1 MKDELF
7 TDFETFSTVDL
18 KKKGLWNYANHPDT
32 GVLCLSYAFD
42 DDPAGIIYFDDDM
55 CPDDMYALKA
65 MFEHVKGKQT
75 FVAHN
80 ASFELAIWNL
90 LFKPRYKWPELNP
103 SQVICTM
110 AECYAM
116 NLPGSL
122 ENAAAALGLRMSK
135 DTDGRA
141 LMLRMC
147 KPLNNGKL
155 ISGKEKV
162 PKWYHKSDSFTFMG
176 KKISGPEAV
185 KRLGQYCI
193 VDTEVEREIHRRAVP
208 LSAYE
213 RKMWTM
219 DYHINRRGVLF
230 DKEAVEGALLIR
242 DDTTEQ
248 LNKEM
253 NEVTDGFVAKC
264 SSVGALKDWAADFG
278 VIQDSLSK
286 DVLVELIENDDIKL
300 NKFDLPPEV
309 RKAFELRREAGRA
322 TSVSKLATISAQ
334 SDPQGRVHNMFQY
347 HGAGTGRW
355 AGRGVQPHNFTRDLP
370 PPEVVE
376 EILSFVKQGD
386 ASTIDILYGPPL
398 TQISK
403 LLRGFITA
411 GGDRTFIG
419 GDYSNV
425 EGRGLAWLAGE
436 EWKLNAFRE
445 YDAGIG
451 PDLYKLTYANT
462 FNVDVGTVTDTQRQ
476 VGKVEELALGYAG
489 GVGAFR
495 QMGGDSLD
503 LTDEEIDDIK
513 NGWREVH
520 PKIKAYWKELQQAA
534 MNATI
539 YKGKTY
545 TAGEPGRQVK
555 FKTAGSFLWCLLP
568 SGRALC
574 YPYPQIR
581 HGNFGPYLTYKIA
594 PSQDDFKKGRIIEDK
609 TNTRTW
615 ARVSTY
621 GGKLS
626 ENITQAICRDL
637 IGYAMLNLDDA
648 GYKIV
653 LHVHDESVE
662 EGNFT
667 EDDRIKVETIMNTVP
682 GWAKDFPL
690 KADCWMNKR
699 YIK

>member
-7 TDFETFSTVDL
+7 TDFETFSTLDL
-18 KKKGLWNYANHPDT
+18 RKKGLWNYVISPGT

-42 DDPAGIIYFDDDM
+42 DDPAGIVYFDEDLY
-55 CPDDMYALKA
+55 PDDMYALKK
-65 MFEHVKGKQT
+65 MFEHVKAGKT
-75 FVAHN
+75 FIAHN

-90 LFKPRYKWPELNP
+90 LFHKRCKWPKLNP
-103 SQVICTM
+103 EQVICTM

-122 ENAAAALGLRMSK
+122 ENAAAALGLRLSK
-135 DTDGRA
+135 DTDGKA

-147 KPLNNGKL
+147 KPINNSKL
-155 ISGKEKV
+155 ISGEDNA
-162 PKWYHKSDSFTFMG
+162 PLWYHDSDSFTFMG
-176 KKISGPEAV
+176 KKISGAEAV
-185 KRLGQYCI
+185 KRLGQYCAQ
-193 VDTEVEREIHRRAVP
+193 DTEVERAIHRRTLP
-208 LSAYE
+208 LSAHE
-213 RKMWTM
+213 RKVWAM
-219 DYHINRRGVLF
+219 DYKINQRGVLF
-230 DKEAVEGALLIR
+230 DPDAVKGALAIR
-242 DDTTEQ
+242 DETTEY
-248 LNKEM
+248 LNNEM
-253 NEVTDGFVAKC
+253 NKLTDGHVAKC
-264 SSVGALKDWAADFG
+264 SSIAALKDWVADFG
-278 VIQDSLSK
+278 VIKDSLSK
-286 DVLVELIENDDIKL
+286 DVIVEIIENDETNIERIKL
-300 NKFDLPPEV
+300 PEEV
-309 RKAFELRREAGRA
+309 RRALELRREAGRA
-322 TSVSKLATISAQ
+322 TSVSKLATIGLQ
-334 SDPQGRVHNMFQY
+334 SDKKGRVHNMFQY

-370 PPEVVE
+370 KPEVVE
-376 EILSFVKQGD
+376 EIIKYVKEGK
-386 ASTIDILYGPPL
+386 ASTIDMLYGPPL
-398 TQISK
+398 TTISK

-411 GGDRTFIG
+411 GEGRSFIG

-436 EWKLNAFRE
+436 QWKLDAFEE
-445 YDAGIG
+445 YDNGTG
-451 PDLYKLTYANT
+451 PDLYKLAYANT
-462 FNVDVGTVTDTQRQ
+462 FHVDVNSITDEQRQ

-495 QMGGDSLD
+495 QMGGDSLE
-503 LTDEEIDDIK
+503 LTDEQIDGIK
-513 NGWREVH
+513 NGWRDAH
-520 PKIKAYWKELQQAA
+520 LNIKAYWKELQKAA
-534 MNATI
+534 IAAVLH
-539 YKGKTY
+539 KGSTY
-545 TAGEPGRQVK
+545 EAGSPGRQVK

-581 HGNFGPYLTYKIA
+581 HGDYGPYLTYKIA
-594 PSQDDFKKGRIIEDK
+594 PSQDDFKKGRIIDDP
-609 TNTRTW
+609 TNTRQW

-637 IGYAMLNLDDA
+637 LANAMLNLQDA
-648 GYKIV
+648 GYLIV

-682 GWAKDFPL
+682 RWAKDFPL
-690 KADCWMNKR
+690 KAKCWLNKR